1 MSGISYSPETMSGPL
16 YVTSEKSKPK
26 ALQNGVPVT
35 GSAYFQGPVQ
45 MGIDDTYDAVEAT
58 VMIGNLSNNQTSTPD
73 NALYV
78 RGNTTHEGDYEHTGD
93 MTQKGNYVHNG
104 DVRHVG
110 DSTHLGCF
118 TVSTPP
124 GCDSEFN
131 GNIRTTGWVRADQDV
146 QAGTFMDVGTDI
158 TVANDGTFG
167 GTVTATNFIGTLNGQ
182 SNGAIKAFDIPHP
195 TKEGWRLRHVC
206 VEGPS
211 ADVYY
216 RGRVRSK
223 TEIQLPHYWE
233 KLVDPTTITVSLTP
247 IGSHQDVIVK
257 RIGDGKIY
265 LQSKGGMPIDCFYHI
280 YAERIDGERL
290 IAEYEG
296 TSPEDYPGDNSAY
309 SVAGFHYDKRA

>member
-35 GSAYFQGPVQ
+35 GSAYFQGPIQ
-45 MGIDDTYDAVEAT
+45 MGIDGTYDAVEAT
-58 VMIGNLSNNQTSTPD
+58 VMIGNLSNNQTNTPD

-78 RGNTTHEGDYEHTGD
+78 RGNTTHEGDYTHTGD
-93 MTQKGNYVHNG
+93 MTQEGDYTHNG
-104 DVRHVG
+104 DVSHVG
-110 DSTHLGCF
+110 DSTHIGCF
-118 TVSTPP
+118 TVSSPP
-124 GCDSEFN
+124 GCNSEFD
-131 GNIRTTGWVRADQDV
+131 GNIRTTGYVDT
-146 QAGTFMDVGTDI
+146 GTFLTVGT
-158 TVANDGTFG
+158 TGNFG
-167 GTVTATNFIGTLNGQ
+167 GTVTAPNFIGTLNGQ
-182 SNGAIKAFDIPHP
+182 SNAAIKAFDIPHP

-206 VEGPS
+206 LEGPS

-216 RGRVRSK
+216 RGRIKSK

-257 RIGDGKIY
+257 RIGNNKVH
-265 LQSKGGMPIDCFYHI
+265 LQSKGNMPIDCFYHV

-296 TSPEDYPGDNSAY
+296 ESPEDYPGDNSAY